1 MTEKHTPGP
10 WKVVRECA
18 ACYSVQHDHGVNQ
31 VEVVCTATTEAN
43 AILISA
49 VLDLLEFARRV
60 CYGDSDDG
68 IRPLIAQGKAAI
80 AKVTGEA
87 S

>member
-1 MTEKHTPGP
+1 MTKQHTQGP
-10 WKVVRECA
+10 WKVIRECA

-49 VLDLLEFARRV
+49 VLDLLEFAKRV
-60 CYGDSDDG
+60 CCGDSDG
-68 IRPLIAQGKAAI
+68 IRPLIAQGKEAIKKATGAA
-80 AKVTGEA
+80 
-87 S
+87 